1 MKSFHSL
8 LLLICL
14 LTACERRR
22 VTTVLTDKNRT
33 SLAERR
39 EIPPFDETKLVEIS
53 LPIHVIA
60 YDLTKNPQQ
69 TVVSYRANYS
79 ITMLHDFYSFDMERL
94 GWRELTSFEAT
105 DERMVLL
112 FEKPL
117 KWCVVTIER
126 HGESEQADVTIY
138 LGPKRDSEL
147 I

>member
-22 VTTVLTDKNRT
+22 VVTVLTDKNRT

-39 EIPPFDETKLVEIS
+39 EVPPFDETKLVEVS
-53 LPIHVIA
+53 LPIHVVA
-60 YDLTKNPQQ
+60 YDLTKDPQQ

-94 GWRELTSFEAT
+94 GWHELTSFEAT

-117 KWCVVTIER
+117 KWCVIVMQR
-126 HGESEQADVTIY
+126 LAAGEQSDITVY